1 MSYWA
6 TQVTGG
12 GHQLS
17 EVISALQKHIRR
29 GEEEQAMEC
38 AIQIESIQWKYLW
51 NRLKVIASEDIGIA
65 DNSIAPLI
73 SALADNYE
81 DARRRNN
88 DSYRLFLGHAI
99 LAMCRAQKTRIVDA
113 FIIDLYMRDEDWYEV
128 PDYAFDK
135 HTAKGRRLGRGIDH
149 FFDEATKLNPEADI
163 AGVERYTEAARR
175 SLSTGRKWRYA
186 NAKAGGRRSTSTARR
201 QEGTLFDD

>member
-1 MSYWA
+1 MSYWS

-17 EVISALQKHIRR
+17 EVISAMQKHIRR

-65 DNSIAPLI
+65 DSSVATLL
-73 SALADNYE
+73 SSLADNYE

-99 LAMCRAQKTRIVDA
+99 LAMCRAPKSRIVDA

-149 FFDEATKLNPEADI
+149 FFDEATKLHPEVELE
-163 AGVERYTEAARR
+163 GVAEYTQSARE
-175 SLSTGRKWRYA
+175 SLLANRKWRYA
-186 NAKAGGRRSTSTARR
+186 GSKTDARRSTPKRD
-201 QEGTLFDD
+201 EGSLFDD